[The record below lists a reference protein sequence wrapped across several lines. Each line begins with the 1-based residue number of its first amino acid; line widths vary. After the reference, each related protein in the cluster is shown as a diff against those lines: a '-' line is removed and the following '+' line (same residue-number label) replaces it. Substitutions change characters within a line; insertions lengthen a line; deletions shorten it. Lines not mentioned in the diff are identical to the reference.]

1 MAVYM
6 GASTMAN
13 GKPIPMVPGT
23 NDPDINAIIA
33 NMLDRQKSYV
43 YDTLKLP
50 PGTTVSSTPY
60 RFFQVPIGQPD
71 PYNGNQPKTEL
82 ETNMRSAGMFNPPY
96 DMILN
101 NLGFLFCFDNL
112 VFDITTIM
120 RMGWFQFKIL
130 DKTMFMGHLWRHP
143 PGAGMSGMSTN
154 TGEAVWNNGIPEPG
168 AIWAFGKYGKY
179 IPPLVNFRLELQ
191 FPEAFSVFF
200 NAATTAT
207 NLPASIQAKLVTP
220 GTIAATALPT
230 LLPQAAGGN
239 GIQLIAFM
247 NGIAGAPVQ

>member
-1 MAVYM
+1 M
-6 GASTMAN
+6 
-13 GKPIPMVPGT
+13 PIPMLPGT

-43 YDTLKLP
+43 YDTLKLA

-60 RFFQVPIGQPD
+60 RFFQVPIGQGD
-71 PYNGNQPKTEL
+71 PYNNNIVKTEL

-130 DKTMFMGHLWRHP
+130 QKTMFMGHLWRHP
-143 PGAGMSGMSTN
+143 PGAGISGMSTQ
-154 TGEAVWNNGIPEPG
+154 TSESVWTNGVPEPG

-179 IPPLVNFRLELQ
+179 IPPLVNFTLELQ
-191 FPEAFSVFF
+191 FPETYNTFF
-200 NAATTAT
+200 NGTASANNIPAAIT
-207 NLPASIQAKLVTP
+207 AKLITP
-220 GTIAATALPT
+220 GTISGTALPT
-230 LLPQAAGGN
+230 TLPVTQGGN